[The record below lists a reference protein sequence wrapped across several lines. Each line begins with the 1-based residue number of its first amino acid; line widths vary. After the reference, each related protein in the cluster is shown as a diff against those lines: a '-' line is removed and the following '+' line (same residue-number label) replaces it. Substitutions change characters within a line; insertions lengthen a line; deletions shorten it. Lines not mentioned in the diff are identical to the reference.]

1 MRAHSPIASSEPAS
15 AVGRRWPCAVDAR
28 RGSAP
33 TNDAERAAL
42 LPAYRAEQDRIVEQ
56 RLPLTIGIYLVM
68 IVLAIGVEVSF
79 PERRNAAL
87 AFLGMHVAVSAFWF
101 AVIKL
106 RPARVPI
113 GPAAV
118 GLATSWSA
126 VMTAYTLFVI
136 HNPERLGSGQICLLY
151 GLFFL
156 LPWRWDHQLAVSLA
170 ALAGIAATVPLA
182 SSQEQLAYGFIVVA
196 TGLLTS
202 VGGVIYLDRY
212 RFDGFVRT
220 AQLTRA
226 SREKEEEAGIAAALL
241 HVSETL
247 SERVNQPDLL
257 AHLTRIAVET
267 VGCDWGTTFA
277 LDDRA
282 GVYRLAGLYG
292 EPAGVRHEVEAAEF
306 DERNLP
312 LIRVLAPG
320 ALVEIPD
327 ARMQDLVP
335 PALLARWGVASQLIA
350 PIALGGR
357 VVGAL
362 CLAHGTRLG
371 PFSARER
378 RLAQGIVHATALALA
393 SSALINDLRAANT
406 LRSEFVST
414 MSHELRTP
422 LNVIL
427 GYAEIARDDDLANDD
442 RRDVLRRIEEA
453 GRDLLRLI
461 EDTLA
466 MGRIEAGRDRV
477 DLVSVSI
484 ADLWERLRRDCARL
498 PQKDTVTLE
507 WRGVEAAADLMTDAQ
522 KLTVVMR
529 NLVHNA
535 LKFTEAGW
543 VRVQATIE
551 DDVLLLAVSDTGIGI
566 PARDHATVF
575 EMFRQGDGSDT
586 RRFGGT
592 GLGLHIVQRYVDL
605 LGGTV
610 SLSSAPGVG
619 SRFTVRLPM
628 AHES

>member
-1 MRAHSPIASSEPAS
+1 MRALPPPAS
-15 AVGRRWPCAVDAR
+15 PEPPPLAAVH
-28 RGSAP
+28 
-33 TNDAERAAL
+33 DAERATPLA
-42 LPAYRAEQDRIVEQ
+42 AYRAEQDCIVEQ
-56 RLPLTIGIYLVM
+56 RLPLTIAIYLGM
-68 IVLAIGVEVSF
+68 IVLAIAVEASF
-79 PERRNAAL
+79 PERRSAAL
-87 AFLGMHVAVSAFWF
+87 AFLGLHVSVSGCWL

-106 RPARVPI
+106 RPARLPI
-113 GPAAV
+113 GPLAV
-118 GLATSWSA
+118 GLAVSWSV
-126 VMTAYTLFVI
+126 VMTAYTLSVI
-136 HNPERLGSGQICLLY
+136 YNPERLASGQICLLY

-156 LPWRWDHQLAVSLA
+156 LPWRWSHQLAVSLT
-170 ALAGIAATVPLA
+170 ALAGIVATVPLA
-182 SSQEQLAYGFIVVA
+182 PNQEQLAYALIVVA

-220 AQLTRA
+220 AQLVRA
-226 SREKEEEAGIAAALL
+226 SREKEEEAEIAAALL

-277 LDDRA
+277 REDRD
-282 GVYRLAGLYG
+282 GVYRLAGLFG
-292 EPAGVRHEVEAAEF
+292 EPAGVRHEIEVAEF

-312 LIRVLAPG
+312 LIQVLVPG

-327 ARMQDLVP
+327 AQAQELVP
-335 PALLARWGVASQLIA
+335 PGLLARWQVASQLVA

-357 VVGAL
+357 IVGAL
-362 CLAHGTRLG
+362 CLAHRERRG

-393 SSALINDLRAANT
+393 SSALINDLRAANA

-427 GYAEIARDDDLANDD
+427 GYAEIARDDTLDDAD
-442 RRDVLRRIEEA
+442 RRDLLARIEDA

-477 DLVSVSI
+477 DLAPVPV

-498 PQKDTVTLE
+498 PQKASVALE
-507 WRGVEAAADLMTDAQ
+507 WRGLDAAAELVTDAQ
-522 KLTVVMR
+522 KLTIVVR

-543 VRVQATIE
+543 VRVQASLEE
-551 DDVLLLAVSDTGIGI
+551 DALLLAVSDTGIGI

-586 RRFGGT
+586 RRYGGT
-592 GLGLHIVQRYVDL
+592 GLGLHIVQRYVGQ
-605 LGGTV
+605 LGGSVT
-610 SLSSAPGVG
+610 LASAPGVG
-619 SRFTVRLPM
+619 SRFTVRLPIRT
-628 AHES
+628 AEALD